1 MATETVMNGQK
12 PEVLV
17 IGAGP
22 GGYACALKAAMLG
35 AKVTIVERDSV
46 GGTCLNRGCIPT
58 KALQHAAD
66 LYEQI
71 KRGSALGISV
81 SDVQVDFNKVDA
93 HRNQVVTGLSMGVES
108 LLQARV
114 VTLVRGEASFT
125 APKTVAVTA
134 TDGSVQEISAEYI
147 VIAAGS
153 KTAIPPIPGIDGKN
167 VITSTEALDVRQLP
181 ESIAIIGGG
190 VIGMEIGAVYAAF
203 GVKVVVVEALPKL
216 LPNMDQ
222 DISNTY
228 TTIAKKK
235 MELHMAS
242 RVTLIEDSA
251 TGKKLVHYTE
261 KEQEKTAEVDT
272 VLVAVGRAPNTA
284 PLKLENCGV
293 RTERG
298 KVLVNQNFE
307 TNVPGVYCIGDANGI
322 LMLAHVATAQGVAVA
337 ERITGYT
344 PMIEQTVVPSCV
356 YTDPEIAGVGM
367 TEQQVKEAGIAYQ
380 VGKFPVRANGRS
392 QIVGS
397 TNGFVKIIGEADTG
411 KVLGVH
417 IVSAYATEIIGECAA
432 VMKLGGTVQDLAN
445 TIHAHPT
452 VGESVMEA
460 AEKLLGGA
468 IHCL

>member
-93 HRNQVVTGLSMGVES
+93 HRNQVVTGLSKGVES
-108 LLQARV
+108 LLQARG

-216 LPNMDQ
+216 LPNICCSEQNGPSKYNPASGNPAHCRKASDIRHHRELRWLRGQHQ
-222 DISNTY
+222 DPCPGS
-228 TTIAKKK
+228 
-235 MELHMAS
+235 H
-242 RVTLIEDSA
+242 
-251 TGKKLVHYTE
+251 H
-261 KEQEKTAEVDT
+261 KERFRLPCSSHSGQHPFQ
-272 VLVAVGRAPNTA
+272 GW
-284 PLKLENCGV
+284 
-293 RTERG
+293 
-298 KVLVNQNFE
+298 
-307 TNVPGVYCIGDANGI
+307 GI
-322 LMLAHVATAQGVAVA
+322 
-337 ERITGYT
+337 RK
-344 PMIEQTVVPSCV
+344 S
-356 YTDPEIAGVGM
+356 
-367 TEQQVKEAGIAYQ
+367 
-380 VGKFPVRANGRS
+380 
-392 QIVGS
+392 
-397 TNGFVKIIGEADTG
+397 
-411 KVLGVH
+411 
-417 IVSAYATEIIGECAA
+417 
-432 VMKLGGTVQDLAN
+432 
-445 TIHAHPT
+445 
-452 VGESVMEA
+452 
-460 AEKLLGGA
+460 
-468 IHCL
+468 